1 MFSAKSGNLKRI
13 WVIGITLFVL
23 LALTVPAMAKPGDK
37 TLRAGMTGA
46 KEAPGPGDS
55 DGKGTARI
63 RLNLADSEVCWNLR
77 VKDIGKAAAAHIHRA
92 PRGIAGPVV
101 VPLSPPKNGSASGC
115 RTAAADLIMD
125 ILANPGNYYVNVHNA
140 EFPAGAVRGQLGQ

>member
-1 MFSAKSGNLKRI
+1 MFSAKSGNFKRI

-63 RLNLADSEVCWNLR
+63 RLNLEDSAVCWNLR
-77 VKDIGKAAAAHIHRA
+77 VKDIGKATAAHIHRA

-101 VPLSPPKNGSASGC
+101 VPLSPPRSGSSSGC
-115 RTAAADLIMD
+115 TTADAALIME
-125 ILANPGNYYVNVHNA
+125 ILANPGNFYVNVHNA